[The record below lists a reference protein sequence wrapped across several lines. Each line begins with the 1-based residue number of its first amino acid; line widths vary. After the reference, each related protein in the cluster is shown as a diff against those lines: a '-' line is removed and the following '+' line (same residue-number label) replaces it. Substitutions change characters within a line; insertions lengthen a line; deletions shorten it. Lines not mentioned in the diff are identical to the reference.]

1 MTTFKILSA
10 GCIAATM
17 LIAPAMAQEATQEP
31 GAMGFNYP
39 DSRYLTGGYGHKFAP
54 GPRFYY
60 RHQPYGPDAMI
71 DAPVIGTYG
80 YYYGEPSVSWYGP

>member
-10 GCIAATM
+10 GCIAAAM

-39 DSRYLTGGYGHKFAP
+39 DSRYLTGGYGHKFTP

-60 RHQPYGPDAMI
+60 RHQPTAQ
-71 DAPVIGTYG
+71 AR
-80 YYYGEPSVSWYGP
+80 

>member
-10 GCIAATM
+10 GCIAAAM

-39 DSRYLTGGYGHKFAP
+39 DSRYLTGGMGTNS
-54 GPRFYY
+54 R
-60 RHQPYGPDAMI
+60 PDRVSI
-71 DAPVIGTYG
+71 IGISLTAQAR
-80 YYYGEPSVSWYGP
+80 